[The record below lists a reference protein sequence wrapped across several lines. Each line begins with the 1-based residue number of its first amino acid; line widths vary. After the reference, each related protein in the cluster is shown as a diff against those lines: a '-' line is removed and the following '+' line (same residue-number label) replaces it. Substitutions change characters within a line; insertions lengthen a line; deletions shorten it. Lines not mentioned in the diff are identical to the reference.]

1 MSLRPSSFGDL
12 GLITDITNLLV
23 KNMGLRFWKLWQGYG
38 NRLSMKGRIGLGI
51 TISRLIFLPVIF
63 MAIYYIAGMAT
74 ATNQIATVDAKVA
87 RVAEQIIS
95 EIGDMR
101 RAEKNYLLLKD
112 PAYLKKINEV
122 SQLVIAQ
129 IEDGLFISSSE
140 RNRFAEMKEAVK
152 AYVSNI
158 ELVSQSSEPVKD
170 VAALNRFT
178 GLVRSYQKR
187 IDSLLEV
194 ASRFKSQEEISQSID
209 AISNEAMSF
218 DRYIVQSV
226 IASEPQRSK
235 LLAELQA
242 KGDQIAA
249 LARQINESSWKKVE
263 EERSHAEQL
272 GNRATLLITVTLTVT
287 LLLSF
292 AFTWYL
298 PRRVLNPIREITQAL
313 RKASNGNYDVFLHLS
328 AKDELGELV
337 NEFHNLV
344 DHMRDR
350 DIQRPEV
357 PLVPPTKPVE
367 EPQGFTVF

>member
-1 MSLRPSSFGDL
+1 
-12 GLITDITNLLV
+12 
-23 KNMGLRFWKLWQGYG
+23 
-38 NRLSMKGRIGLGI
+38 MKGRIGLGI
-51 TISRLIFLPVIF
+51 TISSLIFLPVIF
-63 MAIYYIAGMAT
+63 MAIYYIAGMVS

-87 RVAEQIIS
+87 RLAEQIIS
-95 EIGDMR
+95 EIGEMR

-122 SQLVIAQ
+122 SQLLIAQ

-158 ELVSQSSEPVKD
+158 ELVSQSSEPLQD
-170 VAALNRFT
+170 AAALNRFS

-194 ASRFKSQEEISQSID
+194 ANRLKSQNEISQSID
-209 AISNEAMSF
+209 TISNEAMSF
-218 DRYIVQSV
+218 DRYIIQSV
-226 IASEPQRSK
+226 IASEPQRAK
-235 LLAELQA
+235 LLAELQS
-242 KGDQIAA
+242 KGDQIAM
-249 LARQINESSWKKVE
+249 LARQINENSWKKVE
-263 EERSHAEQL
+263 EERSHTEQL
-272 GNRATLLITVTLTVT
+272 GNRATLIITITLTVT

-313 RKASNGNYDVFLHLS
+313 RKASSGNYDVFLHLS
-328 AKDELGELV
+328 AKDELGDLV

-350 DIQRPEV
+350 DNQKPPASLPPSVRPAEQ
-357 PLVPPTKPVE
+357 PE
-367 EPQGFTVF
+367 SFTVF

>member
-1 MSLRPSSFGDL
+1 
-12 GLITDITNLLV
+12 
-23 KNMGLRFWKLWQGYG
+23 
-38 NRLSMKGRIGLGI
+38 MKSRIGLGI

-63 MAIYYIAGMAT
+63 MAIYYIAVMVS

-87 RVAEQIIS
+87 RMAEQIIS
-95 EIGDMR
+95 EIGEMR

-158 ELVSQSSEPVKD
+158 ELVSQSSEPLQD
-170 VAALNRFT
+170 AAALNRFSD
-178 GLVRSYQKR
+178 LVRSYQKR

-194 ASRFKSQEEISQSID
+194 ANRLKSQNEISQSID

-218 DRYIVQSV
+218 DRYIVQAV
-226 IASEPQRSK
+226 IASEPQRAK
-235 LLAELQA
+235 LLAELQS
-242 KGDQIAA
+242 KGDQIAV
-249 LARQINESSWKKVE
+249 LARQINENSWKKVE
-263 EERSHAEQL
+263 EERSRTEQL
-272 GNRATLLITVTLTVT
+272 GNRATLLITITLTVT

-313 RKASNGNYDVFLHLS
+313 RKASSGNYDVFLHLS
-328 AKDELGELV
+328 AKDELGDLV

-350 DIQRPEV
+350 DSQKPQVSLLPPVRAAEQPE
-357 PLVPPTKPVE
+357 T
-367 EPQGFTVF
+367 FTVF